1 MGLDKLDK
9 NFTYVSVYKSNF
21 TVRWKTEP
29 ADYDEKRE
37 NKLGAT
43 VYEKYYP
50 QLSGHLVD
58 IGLKAP
64 PEDHKEY
71 GHTWVFTVV
80 DGEDTFKLQIS
91 AKNFTS
97 SPIMNRLKN
106 INYSQK
112 VQFKIFPDRE
122 DPSNSVMTIMQ
133 GEKVLPWITKEEPQG
148 LPQAEWVELD
158 EGGVWKTGEQ
168 LKYYVEMVKTQIL
181 PQIFEQNP
189 EAIVLGDG
197 APSSQSQ
204 SSESSGGLS
213 TEQELNEAH
222 ITGQSSFG
230 VRDQARDARGDEGSV
245 DDVQDL
251 PF

>member
-58 IGLKAP
+58 IDLKDP

-106 INYSQK
+106 IDYSQK

-122 DPSNSVMTIMQ
+122 DPSNSVITIMQ
-133 GEKVLPWITKEEPQG
+133 GKKVEPWITKDEGQG
-148 LPQAEWVELD
+148 LPKAEYVELD
-158 EGGVWKTGEQ
+158 EGGIWRTGEQ

-213 TEQELNEAH
+213 TQEELNAEHLGGASQRT
-222 ITGQSSFG
+222 IAQDNRVSQEPEIDDGSS
-230 VRDQARDARGDEGSV
+230 
-245 DDVQDL
+245 DL